1 MSLNLDSANGG
12 TFALSKAGLAI
23 GSTASQ
29 LSISAAVANCIDG
42 VYQTNVSAAASFAL
56 AVPAQTRTD
65 PITGALINIFVYAT
79 VGVGQKSAFA
89 VWADASQVVTVTQ
102 GPVVNVNSNA
112 DRVSPPPNPGGRV
125 LLGYVTVYNASLAT
139 NGGFR
144 PQTDAFNA
152 AGLTSV
158 FADCFSYFAKLGL

>member
-1 MSLNLDSANGG
+1 MSLNLDNANGG

-29 LSISAAVANCIDG
+29 LSITTAVVNCIDG
-42 VYQTNVSAAASFAL
+42 VYQTNVAASASFPL

-65 PITGALINIFVYAT
+65 PITGALINIYVYAT
-79 VGVGQKSAFA
+79 VAPGQKSAFA
-89 VWADASQVVTVTQ
+89 VWADSAQVVTVTQ
-102 GPVVNVNSNA
+102 GPVVNVNSNS
-112 DRVSPPPNPGGRV
+112 DRVSPPPNPGNRV
-125 LLGYVTVYNASLAT
+125 LIGYATVFNASLVA

-152 AGLTSV
+152 AGLTV
-158 FADCFSYFAKLGL
+158 GYADCFSFIAKLGL